1 MWKCLKHSKSTG
13 AYPRPSSLCCYK
25 HALTLKPSDK
35 QFNSNLWPQHFSV
48 ILQQRRSEIAA
59 PSSPPERWGEATLS
73 KHRCCLSGGC
83 LLPKSLFFFHCRTD
97 PQPLV
102 QEESPQKCWNSRC
115 LSSGRGCSTR
125 GQLPGDQDRTL
136 WHAGAAAGIS
146 SRFSHLATANPLML

>member
-83 LLPKSLFFFHCRTD
+83 LLPKSLFFFRCRTD

-102 QEESPQKCWNSRC
+102 QEESPPKVLEQQMLELRPGMQHQRSAPWGPGPNPFAHGCCCWH
-115 LSSGRGCSTR
+115 
-125 GQLPGDQDRTL
+125 QLQ
-136 WHAGAAAGIS
+136 I
-146 SRFSHLATANPLML
+146 

>member
-48 ILQQRRSEIAA
+48 ILQQWRSEIAA
-59 PSSPPERWGEATLS
+59 PSSPPQCWGEAMLS
-73 KHRCCLSGGC
+73 KHRCLSGGC
-83 LLPKSLFFFHCRTD
+83 LLPKSLFFFVVELTHSPSCRRNC
-97 PQPLV
+97 
-102 QEESPQKCWNSRC
+102 PQKCWNSRC